1 MVDWLSEAR
10 IFTTL
15 IIIIEE
21 EHKNM
26 ERRYPQSITAIDSL
40 RAVVY
45 KHNTH
50 KTWEFVITG
59 CSQKCI
65 LKYNNNYL
73 IQYTLQLGDCF

>member
-1 MVDWLSEAR
+1 MKEIVVVEFTVSFSLTYIHFKTCKRLLWFNTMVDWLSEAR

-21 EHKNM
+21 EQKSWK
-26 ERRYPQSITAIDSL
+26 EDTLPSITTIDPR

-50 KTWEFVITG
+50 KT
-59 CSQKCI
+59 
-65 LKYNNNYL
+65 
-73 IQYTLQLGDCF
+73 

>member
-15 IIIIEE
+15 IIIIIEE

-26 ERRYPQSITAIDSL
+26 ERRYPQSITTIDSL

-50 KTWEFVITG
+50 KT
-59 CSQKCI
+59 
-65 LKYNNNYL
+65 
-73 IQYTLQLGDCF
+73 